1 MKYFLHEYM
10 FNYLIKEYTIFVFL
24 RYQIFIQ
31 YPMNYLHNFALNIAK
46 NGQAKEPAAHH
57 SVSFPN

>member
-1 MKYFLHEYM
+1 M